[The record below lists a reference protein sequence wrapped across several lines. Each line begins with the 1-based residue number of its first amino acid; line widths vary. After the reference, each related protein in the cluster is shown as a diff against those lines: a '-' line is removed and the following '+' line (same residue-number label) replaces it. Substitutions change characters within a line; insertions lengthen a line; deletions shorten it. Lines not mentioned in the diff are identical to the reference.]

1 MEKSVTRLEDG
12 KYQIGLPWVKSL
24 ENLPN
29 NYAYA
34 VKCLLN
40 LEAQFKKKAREWEVY
55 CRQMRDQVE
64 RGVARLV
71 PATEMENDFLNEKK
85 MWFLPHF
92 GVMKD
97 SKTTPVRVVYD
108 GKARY
113 QGHALNDYLAKGEN
127 LNTNLFEVALRFRE
141 YEVGIIA
148 DVSKMFQ
155 AVKVAP
161 EDARFHRYV
170 FRESPEDPIK
180 VYELTTVIFGDKPSP
195 TAATIALRHVA
206 TENAPDDPEI
216 RRVVEEQFYVDDLTE
231 SQRDVEEVSK
241 MKHKLTTA
249 LNKDQ
254 FVIRDWL
261 SNKKEICYKQ
271 CYPPDEATTVLGTKW
286 NLSEDTLQV
295 KKVNDA
301 DTIATKRNLLKKTAS
316 YYDVFGILSGVLV
329 RPKIIL
335 QKLWTFDVGWDT
347 PILISPKS
355 DIYRMIEAVKRDL
368 RELDT
373 IKVNRCLIPQR
384 YQG

>member
-1 MEKSVTRLEDG
+1 
-12 KYQIGLPWVKSL
+12 
-24 ENLPN
+24 
-29 NYAYA
+29 
-34 VKCLLN
+34 
-40 LEAQFKKKAREWEVY
+40 
-55 CRQMRDQVE
+55 
-64 RGVARLV
+64 
-71 PATEMENDFLNEKK
+71 
-85 MWFLPHF
+85 
-92 GVMKD
+92 
-97 SKTTPVRVVYD
+97 
-108 GKARY
+108 
-113 QGHALNDYLAKGEN
+113 
-127 LNTNLFEVALRFRE
+127 
-141 YEVGIIA
+141 
-148 DVSKMFQ
+148 MFQ

-170 FRESPEDPIK
+170 FAESPEDPIK
-180 VYELTTVIFGDKPSP
+180 VYELTTVTFGDKPSP

-241 MKHKLTTA
+241 MKHKLTTT
-249 LNKDQ
+249 LNTGQ
-254 FVIRDWL
+254 FVIRDLL
-261 SNKKEICYKQ
+261 SNKKEICDKQ

-347 PILISPKS
+347 PISPF
-355 DIYRMIEAVKRDL
+355 DGFNHAVDVKRDL

-384 YQG
+384 YQGKSPLPRVSLHGFSDASDDAMGMGIWLRWSEKEDDEAELTFVCARARLASLKQVSIPHKEL